1 MLKTEECMQNALDL
15 RREPGL
21 MLGDLP
27 PPAILGL
34 ETGPLFI
41 NMDRASKRG
50 RLTATSVWRITT
62 KYGLGVTPHGL
73 RHTAITQA
81 LDITGG
87 DIRAVQ
93 CFSRHKDPRTL
104 ILYDDNRTDLG
115 GEVARRVAASFS
127 AF

>member
-15 RREPGL
+15 RRELGL
-21 MLGDLP
+21 MLGDLLP
-27 PPAILGL
+27 LAILGL

-62 KYGLGVTPHGL
+62 KYGLGHPHGL

-115 GEVARRVAASFS
+115 GKVARRVAASFS